1 MSGVGYRLEE
11 SLEYRTLVPEALSIW
26 RMAGANRMLFDC
38 FDVDSKAAR
47 RSVAILSS
55 CLRIECWGRDVVL
68 RALNSNGRA
77 LLAPLSE
84 DCPAQVTCLRDGDTL
99 HWRFPQ
105 EESHADEWRRLHGLS
120 SLEALRRVLGTL
132 GDAEGPVLLGGLFS
146 FDLAEQ
152 FEPLPA
158 PAEPARHCPDYLFL
172 VPELLLDID
181 HLARRTSLQA
191 FVHDPAGHD
200 RLAASLR
207 QCADEFHGAVEEASE
222 SPVAGVR
229 AGNYQVDLDDA
240 SFARQVERLQAHVR
254 AGDVFQIVPSRSFSM
269 PCADP
274 WRA

>member
-99 HWRFPQ
+99 HWRFP
-105 EESHADEWRRLHGLS
+105 
-120 SLEALRRVLGTL
+120 
-132 GDAEGPVLLGGLFS
+132 
-146 FDLAEQ
+146 
-152 FEPLPA
+152 
-158 PAEPARHCPDYLFL
+158 
-172 VPELLLDID
+172 
-181 HLARRTSLQA
+181 
-191 FVHDPAGHD
+191 
-200 RLAASLR
+200 
-207 QCADEFHGAVEEASE
+207 
-222 SPVAGVR
+222 
-229 AGNYQVDLDDA
+229 
-240 SFARQVERLQAHVR
+240 
-254 AGDVFQIVPSRSFSM
+254 
-269 PCADP
+269 
-274 WRA
+274 

>member
-1 MSGVGYRLEE
+1 MGAGRWLVSGVGYRLEE

-68 RALNSNGRA
+68 RALNANGRA

-84 DCPAQVTCLRDGDTL
+84 ACPAQVTCLRDGDTL

-105 EESHADEWRRLHGLS
+105 EESQADEWRRLHGLS

-132 GDAEGPVLLGGLFS
+132 GDAEGPALLGGLFS

-207 QCADEFHGAVEEASE
+207 QCADEFHGAVEEVSE
-222 SPVAGVR
+222 S
-229 AGNYQVDLDDA
+229 LM
-240 SFARQVERLQAHVR
+240 E
-254 AGDVFQIVPSRSFSM
+254 
-269 PCADP
+269 
-274 WRA
+274 